1 MANDQ
6 PDAQVPGNPS
16 GDGTPAGGA
25 TPAGDAG
32 HRSDPAA
39 GHGAPGNNSADPNAD
54 PGTAADNNTA
64 NSNND
69 TATDAL
75 PNTGQDATHQSDT
88 RQTQQEEAPE
98 LAPGA
103 TVGGRYR
110 LVTLVTTDHA
120 GNRFWR
126 ARDTVLPRDMAITLL
141 PDSSGASATVAR
153 TLRAGRLHH
162 IGLPQTLDLGT
173 DHGQTFVVGQWV
185 DGATLTDL
193 LSHGPL
199 EPAVASSIAGRL
211 ADAVAEAHRNGLALG
226 SITPSLIR
234 VNVDGQVRFS
244 HVIAH
249 AAAAPDADIRAVG
262 GLLYLMLTGLWPASN
277 TLPAL
282 TEPGI
287 RSAPM
292 RDGREAPAD
301 EVNPAVPPALAQ
313 LTERA
318 LHPED
323 PDGISAVAALATL
336 LRTPENAAGG
346 FDPRAAATP
355 AHGPVEP
362 PPTMSPADKRLRR
375 ERRLKLSVAVAFLAA
390 FVALIL
396 IVVGTLARNTLAD
409 IDRSNKSDLGLIT
422 TGSSTTARATT
433 VAGGAPAASGAAS
446 SGPQTSGSP
455 SSSAAPS
462 APVAIVGG
470 QVYDPNG
477 TGKPDNPDLV
487 DLLWD
492 KNAAKGWQTDQY
504 KQQFGPN
511 GYKTGVGVTLQFDKP
526 VKPTSV
532 TVTPALDPTTGQAA
546 TQGMQVQIRSADSIN
561 PPLDATQVL
570 AQGTINAAP
579 AEFPINNAPTSQ
591 YLIVFVTKTV
601 DNAPGGRW
609 WAQIGEVSVQGTQ

>member
-6 PDAQVPGNPS
+6 PGAQLPGDPR
-16 GDGTPAGGA
+16 GDITPAGAESDAPTEAVPAAAATGSATRADSAQTTRADSTGA
-25 TPAGDAG
+25 TSAASGATAAAG
-32 HRSDPAA
+32 PAA
-39 GHGAPGNNSADPNAD
+39 PDPESESDAASDGNGEP
-54 PGTAADNNTA
+54 
-64 NSNND
+64 
-69 TATDAL
+69 AT
-75 PNTGQDATHQSDT
+75 
-88 RQTQQEEAPE
+88 E

-103 TVGGRYR
+103 SVGGRYR

-126 ARDTVLPRDMAITLL
+126 ARDTVLPRDMAVTLL

-153 TLRAGRLHH
+153 TLRAGRMHH

-336 LRTPENAAGG
+336 LRTPDTAGGG
-346 FDPRAAATP
+346 FDPRAAA
-355 AHGPVEP
+355 APVQAALDP

-375 ERRLKLSVAVAFLAA
+375 ERRLKLSVAALFLAA

-422 TGSSTTARATT
+422 TSSSTSVQATT
-433 VAGGAPAASGAAS
+433 VAGGGAPAGSGGPTTTS
-446 SGPQTSGSP
+446 STTGST
-455 SSSAAPS
+455 SSSAPPAT
-462 APVAIVGG
+462 PVAIMTG

-511 GYKTGVGVTLQFDKP
+511 GYKLGVGVTLQFDRA
-526 VKPTSV
+526 VTPTSV
-532 TVTPALDPTTGQAA
+532 TVTPALDPTSGAAA
-546 TQGMQVQIRSADSIN
+546 TPGMQVQIRSADSIN
-561 PPLDATQVL
+561 PPLEATQLL
-570 AQGTINAAP
+570 AEGTIGPAP
-579 AEFPINNAPTSQ
+579 AKFDLSNAPKSQ
-591 YLIVFVTKTV
+591 YLVLFVTQTV

-609 WAQIGEVSVQGTQ
+609 WAQIGEVSVEGN